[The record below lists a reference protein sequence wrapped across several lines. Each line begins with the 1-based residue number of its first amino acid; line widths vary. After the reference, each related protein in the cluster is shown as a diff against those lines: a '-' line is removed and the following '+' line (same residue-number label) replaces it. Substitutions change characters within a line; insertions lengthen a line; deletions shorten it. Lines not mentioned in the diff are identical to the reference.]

1 MCPPRS
7 RRGYPPVDAEA
18 VVAVE
23 DPRWPENAGPW
34 RIAVTDGVAQITPE
48 PRATPR
54 PVPIGALSSMFS
66 GFLKVPDAVRLGALD
81 ADDPSLDALAVML
94 AGADPWCPLFF

>member
-1 MCPPRS
+1 
-7 RRGYPPVDAEA
+7 
-18 VVAVE
+18 
-23 DPRWPENAGPW
+23 
-34 RIAVTDGVAQITPE
+34 
-48 PRATPR
+48 
-54 PVPIGALSSMFS
+54 MFS